1 MNYSK
6 QLEALVLQTASE
18 PEVIRQTVAKQ
29 ILKQAIEALNAADYG
44 HCARLGALGKR
55 CRTPLKDLDFIRA
68 LAFLHLNDMAS
79 ARESLKE
86 ELRYFPENTQAKGL
100 LEKIRAAHPF
110 PDLPPDAPEEFA
122 ALYTKIAPYSMVGAP
137 RIFNLYTHA
146 NRVCAAGPQ
155 GCFVECGV
163 AGGGTSGLLASVI
176 KNAGSTRKL
185 FCCDSFSGMPPAT
198 EHDRHGA
205 VDAEASGWGSG
216 TCAAPET
223 SLISL
228 CESLHAVDVIHIVKG
243 FFEETLS
250 SAKKEMGDI
259 AFLHMDGDWY
269 SSTKAILDNLY
280 DQLVPGAFVQI
291 DDYGYWE
298 GCRKAVDEF
307 FAALGVAP
315 TLTKIDATGVFFF
328 KS

>member
-1 MNYSK
+1 MSYSK
-6 QLEALVLQTASE
+6 QMEALVQQTASE
-18 PEVIRQTVAKQ
+18 PEAIRQIVAKQ

-44 HCARLGALGKR
+44 HCARLGAMGKR
-55 CRTPLKDLDFIRA
+55 CRTPLENLDFIRA
-68 LAFLHLNDMAS
+68 LAFLHLNNTES

-86 ELRYFPENTQAKGL
+86 ELRYFPENIQAKNL
-100 LEKIRAAHPF
+100 LEKIEAAQPATN
-110 PDLPPDAPEEFA
+110 LPPDAPGEFTT
-122 ALYTKIAPYSMVGAP
+122 LYTKIAPYSMVGIA
-137 RIFNLYTHA
+137 RIFNLYKYAMHICT
-146 NRVCAAGPQ
+146 AGPQ

-176 KNAGSTRKL
+176 NSAGNTRKL
-185 FCCDSFSGMPPAT
+185 FCCDSFCGMPPAT
-198 EHDRHGA
+198 EHDKHGTI
-205 VDAEASGWGSG
+205 DAEASGWGSG

-223 SLISL
+223 SLINL
-228 CESLHAVDVIHIVKG
+228 CKSLHALDVIHIVKG
-243 FFEETLS
+243 FFEETLP
-250 SAKKEMGDI
+250 SARNEMGGI

-307 FAALGVAP
+307 FAARGSIP
-315 TLTKIDATGVFFF
+315 TLIKIDSTGVFFL